1 MIIAGAAGGGALSLC
16 LGLFIVLS
24 KRNAMDMDKI
34 REAIYDAAA
43 EYAAVYA
50 EVAPM
55 RLESDVEGAKYAST
69 RLAAIPAGLQGEGIV
84 DPRLEPT
91 QA

>member
-1 MIIAGAAGGGALSLC
+1 
-16 LGLFIVLS
+16 
-24 KRNAMDMDKI
+24 MDMDKI